1 MKYLHELN
9 DNELRKVFDRNDKL
23 QEAVYDRMYDNAN
36 YWVTEKLDCWSRG
49 AIDYCIGYDRGA
61 YLRCTDR
68 ALFVS
73 GIERLQDEY
82 CFLSDKYNDTI
93 VYTEKLLDRLDVI
106 SVWDDK
112 NYERIVVRIDELIEE
127 LEDACFRQF
136 MSEYECCFE
145 TENQLNY
152 FLNYGI
158 EDVLPVGNYYVDD
171 NYILYE
177 NVAYTRCYA

>member
-9 DNELRKVFDRNDKL
+9 GNELCKVFDRNGKL
-23 QEAVYDRMYDNAN
+23 QEAVYDRMYDNAH
-36 YWVTEKLDCWSRG
+36 YWAMEKLDCWSRG
-49 AIDYCIGYDRGA
+49 AIDYRIGYDRGA
-61 YLRCTDR
+61 YFRCTDR

-73 GIERLQDEY
+73 GLERLQDEY
-82 CFLSDKYNDTI
+82 GFLSSEYDVTI
-93 VYTEKLLDRLDVI
+93 AYTEKLLDRLDII

-112 NYERIVVRIDELIEE
+112 NYDRLVTRIDELIEE

-136 MSEYECCFE
+136 MSEYEYCFE
-145 TENQLNY
+145 TENQLEY
-152 FLNYGI
+152 FLDYGI